1 MVNDHHSI
9 KTSSQPDVLV
19 VEDLR
24 KSYGPRHALQGLTF
38 SLPAGRILGLLGPTG
53 SGKTTCMR
61 ILTTMMEP
69 DSGRFAIN
77 GVSSKQPEQIRPRI
91 GVMPENP
98 DLPGQMTGLEYLVD
112 CGRLSGLSKSEATQN
127 AQILIDVVR
136 LYQKSQSLI
145 GSYSSGM
152 RQRLRLAC
160 ALINDPVVIF
170 LDEPTLGLEPRDQQE
185 LLEIIRRIARERNTA
200 IVLCSQFLTEIE
212 RVCDDVVILNLGQV
226 IAKGSVEQIIRQI
239 QRNATLRNCMRVQ
252 VPPAAVLET
261 RQVLDGMPNI
271 LKLTHINEVKGWLEM
286 ELVPGSSS
294 SSVNSYQVN
303 RILSALIRAK
313 IPIIS
318 FAPEEGRVQDIL
330 LTFSK
335 DAMA

>member
-1 MVNDHHSI
+1 MVKDHHSM

-24 KSYGPRHALQGLTF
+24 KSYGPRRALQGLTF
-38 SLPAGRILGLLGPTG
+38 SLKAGRILGLLGPMG

-61 ILTTMMEP
+61 ILTLMMEP
-69 DSGRFAIN
+69 DSGHFVIN
-77 GVSSKQPEQIRPRI
+77 GVSSKQPEQIRPKI
-91 GVMPENP
+91 GVLPENP
-98 DLPGQMTGLEYLVD
+98 DLPGQMTGLEYLID
-112 CGRLSGLSKSEATQN
+112 YGQLSGLSESEARQN
-127 AQILIDVVR
+127 AQVLVDVVGLHQR
-136 LYQKSQSLI
+136 SQSMI
-145 GSYSSGM
+145 DSYSAGM
-152 RQRLRLAC
+152 RQRIKIAC

-170 LDEPTLGLEPRDQQE
+170 LDEPTLGLDPHDQQE
-185 LLEIIRRIARERNTA
+185 VLEVIRRIARERNTA
-200 IVLCSQFLTEIE
+200 AVLCSQFLTEIE

-226 IAKGSVEQIIRQI
+226 IAKGSVEEIIRQI

-252 VPPAAVLET
+252 VPPAAVVET

-286 ELVPGSSS
+286 ELVPGSGR
-294 SSVNSYQVN
+294 SSVNPYHVN

-318 FAPEEGRVQDIL
+318 FASEEGRVQDIFL
-330 LTFSK
+330 NFSK
-335 DAMA
+335 DAMT